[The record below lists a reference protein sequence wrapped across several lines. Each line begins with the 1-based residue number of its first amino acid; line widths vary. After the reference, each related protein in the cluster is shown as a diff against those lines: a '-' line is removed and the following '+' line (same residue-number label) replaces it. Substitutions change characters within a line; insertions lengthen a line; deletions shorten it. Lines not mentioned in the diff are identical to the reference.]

1 MILIKLAVATTA
13 TIITCT
19 ATFWILT
26 NHKININ
33 IKSKYSIFIMTNI
46 LDLLGR
52 ILISA
57 LFLLN
62 GIFKISNYEGTINWM
77 ESFGLPGMLL
87 IPAIIL
93 EIAGPF
99 LIIIGYKTKLAA
111 GLLSLFCIATAFIF
125 HNDFTDQMQFTSFL
139 KNIAL
144 AGGFLILF
152 INGAKSIS
160 LDNKFKK

>member
-1 MILIKLAVATTA
+1 
-13 TIITCT
+13 
-19 ATFWILT
+19 
-26 NHKININ
+26 
-33 IKSKYSIFIMTNI
+33 MTNI
-46 LDLLGR
+46 LDLIGR

-57 LFLLN
+57 LFFLN
-62 GIFKISNYEGTINWM
+62 GIFKINNYDGTIEWM
-77 ESFGLPGMLL
+77 ESFEIPEIFL

-93 EIAGPF
+93 EIVGPI

-111 GLLSLFCIATAFIF
+111 GLLSLFCIATAIIF
-125 HNDFTDQMQFTSFL
+125 HNDFSDQMQFISFL

-152 INGAKSIS
+152 VNGAKNFS

>member
-1 MILIKLAVATTA
+1 MANIADLI
-13 TIITCT
+13 
-19 ATFWILT
+19 
-26 NHKININ
+26 
-33 IKSKYSIFIMTNI
+33 
-46 LDLLGR
+46 GR

-62 GIFKISNYEGTINWM
+62 GIFKISNYDGTISWM
-77 ESFGLPGMLL
+77 ESFGMPGILL

-93 EIAGPF
+93 EIAGPV

-125 HNDFTDQMQFTSFL
+125 HNDFGNQMQLTSFL

-152 INGAKSIS
+152 VNGAKGFS

>member
-1 MILIKLAVATTA
+1 MANIADLI
-13 TIITCT
+13 
-19 ATFWILT
+19 
-26 NHKININ
+26 
-33 IKSKYSIFIMTNI
+33 
-46 LDLLGR
+46 GR

-62 GIFKISNYEGTINWM
+62 GIFKISNYDGTIGWM
-77 ESFGLPGMLL
+77 ESFGMPGILL

-93 EIAGPF
+93 EIAGPV
-99 LIIIGYKTKLAA
+99 LIVVGYQTRIAA
-111 GLLSLFCIATAFIF
+111 ELLSIFCLETAFIF
-125 HNDFTDQMQFTSFL
+125 HNDFANQMQLTSFL

-152 INGAKSIS
+152 VNGAKGFS

>member
-1 MILIKLAVATTA
+1 MINLVDLI
-13 TIITCT
+13 
-19 ATFWILT
+19 
-26 NHKININ
+26 
-33 IKSKYSIFIMTNI
+33 
-46 LDLLGR
+46 GR

-62 GIFKISNYEGTINWM
+62 GIFKISNYEGTIGWM
-77 ESFGLPGMLL
+77 EGFGMPGILI

-93 EIAGPF
+93 EIAGPV

-125 HNDFTDQMQFTSFL
+125 HNDFADQMQFTSFL

-152 INGAKSIS
+152 VNGAKGFS